1 MNMPDALVPAQ
12 LKSPGTCRMPRDF
25 PGRVGEQQPPMRQGE
40 WEGATIPSSRIW
52 LGNIAAT
59 ATQRCV
65 RQIFGKFGH
74 LTDAAVFP
82 ARIGPLGYAFVNFEQ
97 VGHAIRAY
105 DMLNNAVVPL
115 LTGNKQLKMRF
126 KPAKVRLSPSHAP
139 LHNGASRA
147 FVKQRTWWL
156 FLLMICTVRCDGP
169 SK

>member
-1 MNMPDALVPAQ
+1 M
-12 LKSPGTCRMPRDF
+12 
-25 PGRVGEQQPPMRQGE
+25 
-40 WEGATIPSSRIW
+40 PSSRIW

-97 VGHAIRAY
+97 VGHAMRAY

-126 KPAKVRLSPSHAP
+126 KPAKVSQPQHCQTGVLRAACYR
-139 LHNGASRA
+139 ASMSA
-147 FVKQRTWWL
+147 SSGVSLWQADQRTCL
-156 FLLMICTVRCDGP
+156 KP
-169 SK
+169 AS

>member
-1 MNMPDALVPAQ
+1 MGP
-12 LKSPGTCRMPRDF
+12 STERH
-25 PGRVGEQQPPMRQGE
+25 PPSRQGE
-40 WEGATIPSSRIW
+40 WEGATVPSSRIW

-126 KPAKVRLSPSHAP
+126 KPAKVSLSECLDPLAAVSHCSGWHLWMKWPVQTTA
-139 LHNGASRA
+139 
-147 FVKQRTWWL
+147 
-156 FLLMICTVRCDGP
+156 
-169 SK
+169 

>member
-1 MNMPDALVPAQ
+1 M
-12 LKSPGTCRMPRDF
+12 
-25 PGRVGEQQPPMRQGE
+25 
-40 WEGATIPSSRIW
+40 PSSRIW

-97 VGHAIRAY
+97 VGHAMRAY
-105 DMLNNAVVPL
+105 DTLNNAVVPL

-126 KPAKVRLSPSHAP
+126 KPAKVSAPQPAWFGLLQVLISSGVHMYKSLPKHASVLP
-139 LHNGASRA
+139 EMRNCLKTS
-147 FVKQRTWWL
+147 L
-156 FLLMICTVRCDGP
+156 
-169 SK
+169 